1 MNELSSFSSA
11 TVKTIRAT
19 TATTRAG
26 SKRAAGEAIDADR
39 PTWEL
44 KKPSKKI
51 ATAADS
57 KEPATEDQHFFRF
70 LDLSPELRN
79 RVYKYA
85 KEDDTRRFALHPIH
99 LSADSHRKSYSKRT
113 WEYFAVTQVCKQVR
127 AEYRPIW
134 VQDLRVRFESTSEV
148 TLFAD
153 TFLHHGSGNE
163 HTPKTVQFSWNH
175 GNDNITSFDLMPL
188 LRLRAR
194 HPPSRVTFVPHM
206 IAAGRFAVDDDIC
219 RSCRAQIH
227 EYEDVSDYD
236 NCECPDHDWTRREW
250 SAFKF
255 EQMKYTHSIRN
266 FIRNLNKSWLKAVR
280 EDKMTVTYGINE
292 ERCHGTFRIL
302 CREPICQTT
311 TESQPALDLLE
322 QWGIFDL
329 IVKKCTVFVMAYEDE
344 QITERNGRKI
354 TNSVVREVRVYKVAT
369 KHQAAS
375 SI

>member
-19 TATTRAG
+19 TATTGAG

-79 RVYKYA
+79 RV
-85 KEDDTRRFALHPIH
+85 
-99 LSADSHRKSYSKRT
+99 
-113 WEYFAVTQVCKQVR
+113 
-127 AEYRPIW
+127 
-134 VQDLRVRFESTSEV
+134 
-148 TLFAD
+148 
-153 TFLHHGSGNE
+153 
-163 HTPKTVQFSWNH
+163 
-175 GNDNITSFDLMPL
+175 
-188 LRLRAR
+188 
-194 HPPSRVTFVPHM
+194 
-206 IAAGRFAVDDDIC
+206 
-219 RSCRAQIH
+219 AQIH
-227 EYEDVSDYD
+227 EYED
-236 NCECPDHDWTRREW
+236 
-250 SAFKF
+250 
-255 EQMKYTHSIRN
+255 
-266 FIRNLNKSWLKAVR
+266 
-280 EDKMTVTYGINE
+280 
-292 ERCHGTFRIL
+292 
-302 CREPICQTT
+302 TT

>member
-19 TATTRAG
+19 TATTGAG

-79 RVYKYA
+79 RV
-85 KEDDTRRFALHPIH
+85 
-99 LSADSHRKSYSKRT
+99 
-113 WEYFAVTQVCKQVR
+113 
-127 AEYRPIW
+127 
-134 VQDLRVRFESTSEV
+134 
-148 TLFAD
+148 
-153 TFLHHGSGNE
+153 
-163 HTPKTVQFSWNH
+163 
-175 GNDNITSFDLMPL
+175 
-188 LRLRAR
+188 
-194 HPPSRVTFVPHM
+194 
-206 IAAGRFAVDDDIC
+206 
-219 RSCRAQIH
+219 AQIH